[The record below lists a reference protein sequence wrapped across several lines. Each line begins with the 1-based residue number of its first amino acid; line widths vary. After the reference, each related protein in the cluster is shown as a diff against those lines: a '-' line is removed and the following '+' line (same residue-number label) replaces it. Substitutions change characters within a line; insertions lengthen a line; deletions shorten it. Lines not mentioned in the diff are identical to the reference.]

1 MPEMLDILATA
12 AALPKTKPD
21 WRADPSPA
29 LAALV
34 PVAQPRVAILI
45 PCCNE
50 EASIGDVVGAFRAAL
65 PHAVIYVYDNNSTD
79 RTCLMARAA
88 GAVTR
93 SESRQGKGHVVRRM
107 FADVDA
113 DFFILVDGDGTYDA
127 AAAPGMVRLLMEH
140 HLDMVTAARMAD
152 SDGAYRPGHHFGNR
166 LLTGIVSHVFGGGIG
181 DVLSGYR
188 AFSRRFVKSFPALS
202 DGFETEAEFSIHA
215 LSLRMP
221 MTQVAAAYHER
232 QTGSVSKLHTY
243 ADGFRIL
250 RAIIMLIA
258 HERPMPSFTL
268 LAGILLLA
276 AIGFGVPVVI
286 TFLQTGFVPRLPTAL
301 LATGLVLLSSLTI
314 GCGLILDAVARGRRE
329 LRRLAYLA
337 IPPARHD
344 P

>member
-1 MPEMLDILATA
+1 MSETIDILTAA
-12 AALPKTKPD
+12 AALPKTRAD
-21 WRADPSPA
+21 WRAEPA
-29 LAALV
+29 PAIAALV
-34 PVAQPRVAILI
+34 PTPQPRVAILI

-50 EASIGDVVGAFRAAL
+50 EASIADVVSAFRAAL
-65 PHAVIYVYDNNSTD
+65 PHATVYVYDNNSTD
-79 RTCLMARAA
+79 RTALMARAA

-93 SESRQGKGHVVRRM
+93 RESRQGKGHVVRRM

-127 AAAPGMVRLLMEH
+127 AAAPGMVQLLMEH
-140 HLDMVTAARMAD
+140 TLDMVTATRLAD
-152 SDGAYRPGHHFGNR
+152 SGDAYRPGHHFGNR

-188 AFSRRFVKSFPALS
+188 GFSRRFVKSFPALS

-221 MTQVAAAYHER
+221 MAQVAAAYHER
-232 QTGSVSKLHTY
+232 SAGSVSKLHTY

-258 HERPMPSFTL
+258 HERPMPSFCL

-276 AIGFGVPVVI
+276 ALGSGLPVVV
-286 TFLQTGFVPRLPTAL
+286 TFMQTGLVPRLPTAL
-301 LATGLVLLSSLTI
+301 LATGLVLLASLTG

-337 IPPARHD
+337 IPPVRHE